1 LRKNNVNLYNS
12 ISDALIKKVGHCNI
26 IYRKSSKCFNMKN
39 KAITR
44 RDFLKTT
51 SLSAAGAAF
60 TAGGM
65 TSFHPGFIQDADKP
79 AILGGKPVRPKGSP
93 LEQQWP
99 VYDESDINMYLDAFK
114 GNRWSEYSNAADE
127 FSVRFEKEY
136 AALMGVGYAAVTN
149 SGTDALE
156 AAQRALDIG
165 PGDEVITQTNTFI
178 ATAQTVF
185 NLYALPVFVDSDP
198 ETFMINADLIE
209 ERITPNTRAILPV
222 HIGGAAADMDRILVI
237 ARKHNLVVIEDA
249 CQAHMG
255 EWRNKK
261 LGAIGDLGC
270 FSFQAY
276 KSLCGGEAGAVT
288 GNDDNTMARVDAYTN
303 NGRDPRG
310 KRRSFPGSNF
320 RLTPFVAA
328 ILLGQVR
335 RLEAQST
342 LRDENAAYLEKLLAD
357 IKGVRPTKKYDGQTR
372 RAYYNYQLIYD
383 KECFNGL
390 PKSKFRQAMSA
401 EGIRFG
407 NGIDSSLHLDPFIE
421 TYFNLKAFQKIFPKE
436 RLDRYR
442 KENLCPVNEMID
454 KETGLSLGQRVFLGT
469 RKDMEDIVTA
479 IRKIQKSSAQLL

>member
-1 LRKNNVNLYNS
+1 M
-12 ISDALIKKVGHCNI
+12 KK
-26 IYRKSSKCFNMKN
+26 

-44 RDFLKTT
+44 RDFVKTT

-60 TAGGM
+60 TAGGL
-65 TSFHPGFIQDADKP
+65 SSLYPDFIQNADKP
-79 AILGGKPVRPKGSP
+79 AILGGTPVRPQGSS
-93 LEQQWP
+93 LEQKWP
-99 VYDESDINMYLDAFK
+99 VYDNSDINMYLDAFK
-114 GNRWSEYSNAADE
+114 GNRWSEYSNASDE

-136 AALMGVGYAAVTN
+136 ANLMGVGYVAMTN

-156 AAQRALDIG
+156 TAQRALDIG

-185 NLYALPVFVDSDP
+185 NLFALPVFVDSDP
-198 ETFMINADLIE
+198 ETFMINTDLIE

-222 HIGGAAADMDRILVI
+222 HIGGAAADMDKIMEI
-237 ARKHNLVVIEDA
+237 ARKHDLAVIEDA

-276 KSLCGGEAGAVT
+276 KSLCGGEGGAVI
-288 GNDDNTMARVDAYTN
+288 GNDDNIMARVDAYTN

-310 KRRSFPGSNF
+310 IQRSFPGSNF
-320 RLTPFVAA
+320 RITPFVAS
-328 ILLGQVR
+328 ILLGQIR
-335 RLEAQST
+335 RLEEQSS
-342 LRDENAAYLEKLLAD
+342 LRDENAAYLEQLLSEL
-357 IKGVRPTKKYDGQTR
+357 KGVRPTKKYDGQTR
-372 RAYYNYQLIYD
+372 RAYYSYQLIYD
-383 KECFNGL
+383 REFFNGL
-390 PKSKFRQAMSA
+390 PKSKFRRAMSA

-421 TYFNLKAFQKIFPKE
+421 TYFNLKSYKRIFPKE
-436 RLDRYR
+436 RFDKYR
-442 KENLCPVNEMID
+442 KENQCPVNEMIGRD
-454 KETGLSLGQRVFLGT
+454 TGLSLGQSVFLGT

-479 IRKIQKSSAQLL
+479 IRKIQKSSVQLL